1 MTRVPGRQP
10 LLDQR
15 DVDVLVLGSGAAG
28 LAAALTA
35 REAGAERVLISEAAG
50 EVGGSSRLSGGIV
63 MGAGSAL
70 QRAAGIEDSPAD
82 LFQEYMQLQRWDVAA
97 GPVRRFAERSGAT
110 IDWLAAHGVPFFG
123 RLIFGGDERRPR
135 SHCVDGGGQ
144 TLVDALRRACEASG
158 VDIALGRRVDRLLV
172 TDGAV
177 VGGAVGDDELR
188 AGAVVIATGG
198 FGASKALLE
207 RYFPSAWDAE
217 RTWYI
222 GSDGALGDGIALG
235 EQVGAQLAG
244 HDRGLRTLGPGR
256 SFINEAFL
264 PGWTVLLD
272 ATGRRFAD
280 ETAPYGIL
288 DGLLRTH
295 GNAAVVVLD
304 HACLEP
310 PTDLMDRYKNCYKQV
325 WPNHPPFAP
334 RHYRPDFIQTLLAD
348 GRAATAASVE
358 ALAAA
363 LNLPAL
369 AGEVAR
375 YNAHCDA
382 GADADFGKKAQFL
395 LPLRTAPF
403 YAVPV
408 APVTVNVT
416 GAGLRIDATAR
427 VLGADGAPVPG
438 LFAAGECVGGL
449 LGPVY
454 MGSGNSLGLATGVG
468 RIAGEEAAAHAA
480 VSAVP
485 VP

>member
-1 MTRVPGRQP
+1 MPRH
-10 LLDQR
+10 DN

-28 LAAALTA
+28 LSAALAA
-35 REAGAERVLISEAAG
+35 REAGATRVLISEAGG

-63 MGAGSAL
+63 MGSGSSL

-82 LFQEYMQLQRWDVAA
+82 LFHEYMQLQRWDVAA

-110 IDWLAAHGVPFFG
+110 IDWLAAHGVPFFP
-123 RLIFGGDERRPR
+123 RLIFGGDERAPR

-144 TLVDALRRACEASG
+144 ALVDALHRACDAAG
-158 VDIALGRRVDRLLV
+158 IDIALGRRVDRLLV
-172 TDGAV
+172 EDGAV
-177 VGGAVGDDELR
+177 VGAAVGDDELR

-222 GSDGALGDGIALG
+222 GSDGAVGDGIVLG

-256 SFINEAFL
+256 TFLNEAFL

-288 DGLLRTH
+288 DGLVRTH
-295 GNAAVVVLD
+295 GNAAAVLLD
-304 HACLEP
+304 HACLHP
-310 PTDLMDRYKNCYKQV
+310 PADLTDRYRNCYKQV
-325 WPNHPPFAP
+325 WPNHPPFQP
-334 RHYRPDFIQTLLAD
+334 RHYRSDIMDTLLAD
-348 GRAATAASVE
+348 GRAVAADSP
-358 ALAAA
+358 AA
-363 LNLPAL
+363 LGSAVGLPAL

-382 GADADFGKKAQFL
+382 GEDADFGKKPQFL

-408 APVTVNVT
+408 RPVTVNVT
-416 GAGLRIDATAR
+416 GTGLRIDAAAR
-427 VLGADGAPVPG
+427 VLGAEGRPVPG

-454 MGSGNSLGLATGVG
+454 MGSGNSLGLAAGVG
-468 RIAGEEAAAHAA
+468 RIAGEEAAAHAG
-480 VSAVP
+480 VPAVP
-485 VP
+485 VS